1 MQTIVIGAGH
11 AGLAVSKLL
20 TERGVEHA
28 VLERSRVASRWRDER
43 WDAFTIQAPNWCNW
57 LPGWR
62 YTGPD
67 PEGFMN
73 RDQTVAYIEDY
84 ARSFDAPVREGTEVS
99 ALRPAPGGGFQ
110 LTTSQGDLQARS
122 VVVATGPFQTPR
134 IPSWA
139 SSLPGDVTQM
149 HSNRYRAPGLLPEG
163 AVLIIGSGQSGQQI
177 AEDLLE
183 HGRTVYLSTGSH
195 VRSPRRYRGRDFYF
209 WRELGGWYERTAE
222 DLGGGGAGGPTL
234 SGVGG
239 GHDLDLRELSARGI
253 TLFGGAAGY
262 ENGSVLFR
270 DDLREVLAKGDAGYQ
285 GFVDWVEARL
295 DRFHGLYDDATPRE
309 NFPEPPDAATEL
321 DIAAAGISTVIWATG
336 FGVEFNRWID
346 LDIFDKAG
354 FPVHRR
360 GVTDVPGL
368 LFIGLPKQHRIRSP
382 FIRGADEDAR
392 YLMKHLV

>member
-1 MQTIVIGAGH
+1 MQTIVVGAGH

-20 TERGVEHA
+20 TDRGVEHA
-28 VLERSRVASRWRDER
+28 VLERSRIASRWRDER

-62 YTGPD
+62 YSGPD
-67 PEGFMN
+67 PDGFMG
-73 RDQTVAYIEDY
+73 RDETVAYIEDY
-84 ARSFDAPVREGTEVS
+84 ARSFDAPGREGTEVT
-99 ALRPAPGGGFQ
+99 ALTRASEGGFR
-110 LTTSQGDLQARS
+110 LATSQGELHAQN

-139 SSLPGDVTQM
+139 SALPREITQL
-149 HSNRYRAPGLLPEG
+149 HSNAYRSPGLLPDG
-163 AVLIIGSGQSGQQI
+163 AVLVIGSGQSGQQI

-183 HGRTVYLSTGSH
+183 HGRTVYLATGSH

-222 DLGGGGAGGPTL
+222 DLGAGGGGPTL

-239 GHDLDLRELSARGI
+239 GHDLDLRELSARGV
-253 TLFGGAAGY
+253 TLFGGAAGC
-262 ENGSVLFR
+262 EGGTVLFQ
-270 DDLREVLAKGDAGYQ
+270 DNLREVLAKGDAGYQ
-285 GFVDWVEARL
+285 GFVDWVEERL
-295 DRFHGLYDDATPRE
+295 DRFHGLYDDVTPRE
-309 NFPEPPDAATEL
+309 VFPDPPDSGTEL
-321 DIAAAGISTVIWATG
+321 DLAAAGVSTVIWATG
-336 FGVEFNRWID
+336 FGVEFSQWIH
-346 LDIFDKAG
+346 LDVFAAAG
-354 FPVHRR
+354 LPVHRR
-360 GVTDVPGL
+360 GVTGEPGL